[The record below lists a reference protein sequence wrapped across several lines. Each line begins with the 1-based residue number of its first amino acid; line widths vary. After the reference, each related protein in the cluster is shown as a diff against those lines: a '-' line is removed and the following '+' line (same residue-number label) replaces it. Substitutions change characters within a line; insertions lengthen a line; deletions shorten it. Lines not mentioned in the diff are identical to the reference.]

1 MQKSF
6 TKVCKT
12 QIIILLYYS
21 TAHKMKKENTFVESV
36 TVIKPFF
43 MEVTSKQ
50 SRVRYVTEVWTF
62 SSVTFTHTHPKHDK
76 EKPEKEKNNNT

>member
-6 TKVCKT
+6 TKICKT
-12 QIIILLYYS
+12 QIIILLYYT
-21 TAHKMKKENTFVESV
+21 TAHKMKKENTFVESL

-50 SRVRYVTEVWTF
+50 SRVCYVTEVSTL
-62 SSVTFTHTHPKHDK
+62 SSVTFTHTHPKTYK
-76 EKPEKEKNNNT
+76 EKPENEKK